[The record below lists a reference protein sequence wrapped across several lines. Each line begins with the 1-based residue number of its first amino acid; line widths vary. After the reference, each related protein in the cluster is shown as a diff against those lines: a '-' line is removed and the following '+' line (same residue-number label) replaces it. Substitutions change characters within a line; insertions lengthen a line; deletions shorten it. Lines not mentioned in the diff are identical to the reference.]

1 MHHEPVSGVPPGLPS
16 GTSLGPRRQRHSS
29 SKRMRI
35 LVLTKRQ
42 YMGRDLL
49 DDRYGRFRELPLAL
63 AAEGHQVD
71 GLCLSYRWRH
81 EGRYAD
87 TSPSARVAW
96 RSLNAWRL
104 LPVGPGSYWR
114 ELDRIASETR
124 PDVVWAC
131 SDAPHALLGVRAA
144 RRLGAKLV
152 IDLYDNFESYGL
164 TRLAGMPAALGRAVR
179 AADGVT
185 CVSRP
190 LAAFVRERYGYS
202 GPVEVIENAV
212 PGDTFRPLD
221 REHARATLNLPQ
233 NAVLIGTAGSLS
245 RSRGIEVLFE
255 AFAQLSKER
264 PDVHLVI
271 AGSRD
276 RGLDLPTG
284 DRVHDLGILAPD
296 QVPYVLSALNMSV
309 ISNRESDFGS
319 YCFPQKFYESVAC
332 GVPVVAAATGAIR
345 EILKDRPEALFQP
358 EDAASLVSALR
369 RQMELP
375 SPLPI
380 TAPTWQDLGGRLSGF
395 LGQVCGH
402 SAERAGQ

>member
-1 MHHEPVSGVPPGLPS
+1 MN
-16 GTSLGPRRQRHSS
+16 
-29 SKRMRI
+29 I

-42 YMGRDLL
+42 YMGRDLI

-63 AAEGHQVD
+63 VTSGHGVD
-71 GLCLSYRWRH
+71 GLCLSYRRRD
-81 EGRYAD
+81 ERLLEDAAAGASVR
-87 TSPSARVAW
+87 W
-96 RSLNAWRL
+96 RSLNAPRL
-104 LPVGPGSYWR
+104 LGIGAKGYWNSI
-114 ELDRIASETR
+114 DRLGALAR
-124 PDVVWAC
+124 PNVVWAC

-144 RRLGAKLV
+144 HRLGAKLV

-164 TRLAGMPAALGRAVR
+164 TRLPGMRGALRRAVR

-185 CVSRP
+185 CVSQP
-190 LAAFVRERYGYS
+190 LASFVRERYGFT
-202 GPVEVIENAV
+202 GPVAVIENAV
-212 PGDTFRPLD
+212 PADSFRPLN
-221 REHARATLNLPQ
+221 REHARAALRLPQ

-245 RSRGIEVLFE
+245 RSRGIKVLFD

-264 PDVHLVI
+264 PDVHLVL

-284 DRVHDLGILAPD
+284 DCVHDLGILAPD
-296 QVPYVLSALNMSV
+296 QVPYVLSALNVSV

-332 GVPVVAAATGAIR
+332 GVPVVVAATGPMR
-345 EILKDRPEALFQP
+345 EILKDRPENLFQP
-358 EDAASLVSALR
+358 EDPASLVSALR
-369 RQMELP
+369 RQIELP

-380 TAPTWQDLGGRLSGF
+380 TAPTWQYLGRRLSGF
-395 LGQVCGH
+395 LEQVCGH